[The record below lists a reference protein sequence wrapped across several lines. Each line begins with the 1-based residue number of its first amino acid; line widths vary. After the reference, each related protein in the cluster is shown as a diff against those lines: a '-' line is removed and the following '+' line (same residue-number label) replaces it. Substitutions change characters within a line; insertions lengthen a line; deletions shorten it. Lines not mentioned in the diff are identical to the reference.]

1 MQSLDS
7 SCQQPLLRVENLAVS
22 FDGPAGRVRA
32 VNGVNLSIYPGQ
44 TLGVVGES
52 GCGKSVSALSTLQL
66 VPTPPGHFD
75 SGSIWWYPGSEKT
88 GEKKVSG
95 TISGGGSQTGSG
107 SVNLLSLTEKQM
119 QKIRGNDIAM
129 IFQEPMTSLNP
140 VYTVGEQILEAI
152 LLHQNV
158 SRKQALDIAVE
169 ALVDVGIADAASR
182 LKVYPHQMSGGMRQR
197 IMIAMALA
205 CQPKLL
211 LADEPTT
218 ALDVT
223 IQAQILE
230 LLRKLQAQRG
240 MSIMLITHD
249 LGVVAENAD
258 VVAVMYAGRV
268 VEYGSVHDVFD
279 NPLHPYTR
287 GLFDSMPILGS
298 SKHRL
303 RTIEGNV
310 PNPADLPSGCPFHPR
325 CRSFE
330 GDTHCTTNDPP
341 LHEITPEFPRHW
353 ASCWH
358 VDGHGDGKAS
368 RPDVSTVTQVQ
379 A

>member
-1 MQSLDS
+1 MTEPTAQK
-7 SCQQPLLRVENLAVS
+7 PLLQIENLVVS

-32 VNGVNLSIYPGQ
+32 VNGVNLSVYPGQ
-44 TLGVVGES
+44 TLCVVGES

-66 VPTPPGHFD
+66 VPTPPGRFE
-75 SGSIWWYPGSEKT
+75 SGKILWH
-88 GEKKVSG
+88 
-95 TISGGGSQTGSG
+95 SQTGSDPI
-107 SVNLLSLTEKQM
+107 NLLSLSEKQM

-140 VYTVGEQILEAI
+140 VYTIGDQILEAI

-158 SRKQALDIAVE
+158 TKQQAVEIAVQ

-182 LKVYPHQMSGGMRQR
+182 LKIYPHQMSGGMRQR
-197 IMIAMALA
+197 VMIAMALA
-205 CQPKLL
+205 CQPKFL

-230 LLRKLQAQRG
+230 LLRKLQQQRG

-268 VEYGSVHDVFD
+268 VEYGSVYDVFD
-279 NPLHPYTR
+279 NPLHPYTQ
-287 GLFDSMPILGS
+287 GLFDSMPILGAD
-298 SKHRL
+298 KDRL

-310 PNPADLPSGCPFHPR
+310 PNPANLPSGCPFHPR
-325 CRSFE
+325 CRSCE
-330 GDTHCTTNDPP
+330 GDEKCKVDDPL
-341 LHEITPEFPRHW
+341 LHEITPGHW

-358 VDGHGDGKAS
+358 VENYDQGK
-368 RPDVSTVTQVQ
+368 RTTPDVATIRQEQV
-379 A
+379 